1 MEENLEKIEFTQHVL
16 ERYVE
21 RTMNKTGNEIKQFLV
36 QNEEQVKEQI
46 LKLYQYSEPFWYGK
60 NKDHNYTYFR
70 INKNGWLIVV
80 DRNKTKLITLYKID
94 LGLGEE
100 FNKQYI
106 SEMKKLVEAENL
118 HIAKVVPVLAQDMDF
133 DEEYIARAYGLDKLI
148 DVMSEV
154 LPSELQNTLQNVQ
167 KASLESKKR
176 AAHAAVA
183 TAVAAAFGEGF
194 SPIPFSDAALLVP
207 TQVGMIA
214 GITVIFGMDISKS
227 FLTGFTS
234 ATIGSA
240 GMTVLGKT
248 IVSNLIK
255 LIPGIG
261 TATGGMISGTTAGL
275 LTTALG
281 EAYILIMEMIYK
293 GDMKKEDLFTEEG
306 QKEMTRLFKDQL
318 KKAK

>member
-106 SEMKKLVEAENL
+106 SEMKKLVENITIEIEEEKNQWAEKNEKNNKAIEEMKAQNNL
-118 HIAKVVPVLAQDMDF
+118 LQAQ
-133 DEEYIARAYGLDKLI
+133 
-148 DVMSEV
+148 
-154 LPSELQNTLQNVQ
+154 
-167 KASLESKKR
+167 
-176 AAHAAVA
+176 
-183 TAVAAAFGEGF
+183 
-194 SPIPFSDAALLVP
+194 
-207 TQVGMIA
+207 
-214 GITVIFGMDISKS
+214 
-227 FLTGFTS
+227 
-234 ATIGSA
+234 
-240 GMTVLGKT
+240 
-248 IVSNLIK
+248 IK
-255 LIPGIG
+255 LNNDTID
-261 TATGGMISGTTAGL
+261 
-275 LTTALG
+275 
-281 EAYILIMEMIYK
+281 ILEKTKDNELEKIDI
-293 GDMKKEDLFTEEG
+293 KEREL
-306 QKEMTRLFKDQL
+306 
-318 KKAK
+318 KAKIEKFVGAKIF